1 MNSWYQLLLLN
12 MSRGEYLN
20 LSRRLPTQYDW
31 LTLWMLIQ
39 EEQAR
44 VSDVSK

>member
-1 MNSWYQLLLLN
+1 LNSWYQLLLMN
-12 MSRGEYLN
+12 MAQGKYLN

-31 LTLWMLIQ
+31 LTLWGLVQ

-44 VSDVSK
+44 VET

>member
-12 MSRGEYLN
+12 MAQGRYLN
-20 LSRRLPTQYDW
+20 LSRRLTTQYDW
-31 LTLWMLIQ
+31 LTLWSLIQ

-44 VSDVSK
+44 VTK